1 MRRAWIEIVITDP
14 KGELLEV
21 ALHAESVDRNNVAP
35 NYIKNVFVAL
45 HAESVDRNTRVMADL
60 GVATSRS
67 PCGERG

>member
-1 MRRAWIEIVITDP
+1 MEIVITDP

-45 HAESVDRNTRVMADL
+45 HAESVDRNTMCFFVTVGLDR
-60 GVATSRS
+60 RS